1 MNALMRRFRPEQI
14 RELVLVVLIF
24 LVVIF
29 FLGTTGIIYIS
40 TRLRKVAIDEKEN
53 QKQEKRKIQAKGTY
67 DIKESFTS

>member
-29 FLGTTGIIYIS
+29 FLFSLHYAGQD
-40 TRLRKVAIDEKEN
+40 RLLM
-53 QKQEKRKIQAKGTY
+53 
-67 DIKESFTS
+67 